1 MSICRTNRV
10 QNGNASISGP
20 NTQSLPLCRFGNSPH
35 HDIMQNRLPRFKRA
49 STVHFELTER
59 DLAIIRLVDRHRF
72 IRSPQII
79 SLIGGSQQNILR
91 RLKLLYHHGYL
102 ERPRAQLDN
111 YHRPGSRHIVYGLGD
126 QGGALLQQK
135 FGGTYVSWGEKNRAS
150 GRMFLEHTLFVSDA
164 MAAIE
169 LACRARGVR
178 LISEKDLLPPGQ
190 SSFEWRVATKKHRLG
205 IVPDETFALE
215 FTDTNGETKRSYFF
229 LEADRG
235 TMPVAR
241 QNLTQTSMRRK
252 FIAYAATWRQ
262 GLHTS
267 ILGLP
272 HFRVLT
278 ITASSA
284 RLKSLVAE
292 CSRLES
298 GQGLFL
304 FANKSILASDILSG
318 WRTAKDENSVSLLD

>member
-1 MSICRTNRV
+1 MVWNLVLSK
-10 QNGNASISGP
+10 SFGP
-20 NTQSLPLCRFGNSPH
+20 NAQSLPLCRFGNSRH
-35 HDIMQNRLPRFKRA
+35 HGTMENRLPRFRRE
-49 STVHFELTER
+49 STVQFELTER
-59 DLAIIRLVDRHRF
+59 DLAIIWLVDRHRF

-79 SLIGGSQQNILR
+79 SLIGGSKQNILR

-102 ERPRAQLDN
+102 ERPRAQIDN
-111 YHRPGSRHIVYGLGD
+111 YHQPGSRHIVYGLGD
-126 QGGALLQQK
+126 HGGELLQQK
-135 FGGTYVSWGEKNRAS
+135 SGGTYTSWGEKNRAS

-169 LACRARGVR
+169 LTCRARGIR
-178 LISEKDLLPPGQ
+178 LISSDKFMPTGQ
-190 SSFEWRVATKKHRLG
+190 GSFEWRVATKKHRLG

-215 FTDTNGETKRSYFF
+215 FTDANGGTKRSYFF

-235 TMPVAR
+235 SMPVAR

-284 RLKSLVAE
+284 RLKSVVEE
-292 CSRLES
+292 CSQLES

-304 FANKSILASDILSG
+304 FADKSILAGDMLSG
-318 WRTAKDENSVSLLD
+318 WRTAKDGNPVSLLD

>member
-1 MSICRTNRV
+1 ME
-10 QNGNASISGP
+10 
-20 NTQSLPLCRFGNSPH
+20 
-35 HDIMQNRLPRFKRA
+35 NRLPRFRRA

-79 SLIGGSQQNILR
+79 SLVGGSRQNILR
-91 RLKLLYHHGYL
+91 RLKFLYHHGYL
-102 ERPRAQLDN
+102 DRPRAQLDN
-111 YHRPGSRHIVYGLGD
+111 YHRPGSRYIVYGLGD
-126 QGGALLQQK
+126 QGGELLQQES
-135 FGGTYVSWGEKNRAS
+135 GGTDISWSEKNRAS

-169 LACRARGVR
+169 IACRARSMQ
-178 LISEKDLLPPGQ
+178 LISSDKFLPPGQ
-190 SSFEWRVATKKHRLG
+190 SSFEWRVITKKHRLG
-205 IVPDETFALE
+205 IVPDKTFALE
-215 FTDTNGETKRSYFF
+215 FTDANGGAKRSYFF

-252 FIAYAATWRQ
+252 FVAYAATWRQ

-267 ILGLP
+267 VLGLP

-278 ITASSA
+278 ITASAS
-284 RLKSLVAE
+284 RLKSLIEE
-292 CSRLES
+292 CSQLES

-304 FANKSILASDILSG
+304 FADKSILVGDMLSG
-318 WRTAKDENSVSLLD
+318 WRTAKDGNSSSLLD

>member
-1 MSICRTNRV
+1 ME
-10 QNGNASISGP
+10 
-20 NTQSLPLCRFGNSPH
+20 
-35 HDIMQNRLPRFKRA
+35 NRLPRFRRA
-49 STVHFELTER
+49 SSVHFELTER

-72 IRSPQII
+72 IRSPHII
-79 SLIGGSQQNILR
+79 SLIGGSRQNILR

-102 ERPRAQLDN
+102 ERPRAQLDS
-111 YHRPGSRHIVYGLGD
+111 YHAGSHHIVYGLGD
-126 QGGALLQQK
+126 KGGKLLQQES
-135 FGGTYVSWGEKNRAS
+135 GGTYIPWGEKNRVS

-164 MAAIE
+164 MATVE
-169 LACRARGVR
+169 MACRDRSIR
-178 LISEKDLLPPGQ
+178 LISSDKFLPPGQ
-190 SSFEWRVATKKHRLG
+190 SSFEWRVATKKHKLG
-205 IVPDETFALE
+205 VVPDETFALE
-215 FTDTNGETKRSYFF
+215 FTDANGGTKRSYFF

-284 RLKSLVAE
+284 RLKSLVGE
-292 CSRLES
+292 CLQLES

-304 FANKSILASDILSG
+304 FADKSILAGDILSG
-318 WRTAKDENSVSLLD
+318 WRTAKDESSVSLLN